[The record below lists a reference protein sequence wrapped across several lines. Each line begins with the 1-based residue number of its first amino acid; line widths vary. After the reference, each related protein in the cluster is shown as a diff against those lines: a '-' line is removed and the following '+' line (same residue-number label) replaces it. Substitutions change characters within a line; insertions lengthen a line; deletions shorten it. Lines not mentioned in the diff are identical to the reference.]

1 MSEAPP
7 GSTESFVVARLSRAG
22 AVASVV
28 GAGLTLLWVSTLT
41 ALPGFSEGSAA
52 EHLQKLA
59 DNDVEGSLAFVV
71 VLPLG
76 LVFVPIWIA
85 LAAISWRRHPVAAS
99 LTATFGL
106 MYAPLSTLAYWSE
119 LTVARGLAD
128 AYRQDPAAAVAA
140 YQLFDFGAN
149 TSLASAL
156 DLLGYAILGFGTIAA
171 AVTLWSRGRL
181 ARWAG
186 VMFALSGTLSIAGAA
201 AAVLRSPIA
210 APLAI
215 GAGLPFLVAVIS
227 LAPVLYRAG
236 DPTRD
241 EIPATL

>member
-1 MSEAPP
+1 MYQTPP
-7 GSTESFVVARLSRAG
+7 GATESFVVARLARGG
-22 AVASVV
+22 AAASLV
-28 GAGLTLLWVSTLT
+28 GAGLTVLWVVTMFV
-41 ALPGFSEGSAA
+41 LPGFSEGSAA
-52 EHLQKLA
+52 EHLQGLA
-59 DNDVEGSLAFVV
+59 ADDARRSLAFVV

-85 LAAISWRRHPVAAS
+85 LAAVSWRRHPVAAS

-149 TSLASAL
+149 TSLASAM
-156 DLLGYAILGFGTIAA
+156 DLLGYAILGLGTLAA
-171 AVTLWSRGRL
+171 AVVLWSGGRL

-186 VMFALSGTLSIAGAA
+186 VMFALSGALSIAGAVM
-201 AAVLRSPIA
+201 AVVRSPVA
-210 APLAI
+210 GPLAI
-215 GAGLPFLVAVIS
+215 GAGLPFLVAVI
-227 LAPVLYRAG
+227 LVAPVLYRAG
-236 DPTRD
+236 DTARRD
-241 EIPATL
+241 